1 MEIEAAALVTFVDE
15 FGQPVD
21 VTNWHWFLDVY
32 RLVPPN
38 PYWTRQAAAAVVSQ
52 HLNQRRFAE
61 VTGGEAVARIAD
73 ANTKVVEEFTDRLL
87 ATPFDPY
94 GLFVGIVV
102 VFPPLPPGPPYPWDL
117 SRGLRGSDLVVAG
130 VEFQRAAQELA
141 KSEADAKSQGT
152 AAKSESVAFEA
163 AAEKL
168 IREGMFRLAA
178 KSR

>member
-1 MEIEAAALVTFVDE
+1 
-15 FGQPVD
+15 
-21 VTNWHWFLDVY
+21 
-32 RLVPPN
+32 
-38 PYWTRQAAAAVVSQ
+38 
-52 HLNQRRFAE
+52 
-61 VTGGEAVARIAD
+61 
-73 ANTKVVEEFTDRLL
+73 
-87 ATPFDPY
+87 
-94 GLFVGIVV
+94 V
-102 VFPPLPPGPPYPWDL
+102 VFPPPPPPPYPWDL

-141 KSEADAKSQGT
+141 KSEADAKSPGM